1 MKVKGLRLVEWFI
14 GKWLDLN
21 GAVASLISL
30 IWYHKPLTVNQ
41 RYTSVLVDINIYE
54 YCESEWTD
62 TSTFADSLEL
72 NLIKLKINKI
82 INKVK
87 PVKNSIK
94 IIPKTILNHHHSKS
108 S

>member
-1 MKVKGLRLVEWFI
+1 MVEWFI

-21 GAVASLISL
+21 GAVASVISL

-62 TSTFADSLEL
+62 TSTQIVEYY
-72 NLIKLKINKI
+72 
-82 INKVK
+82 
-87 PVKNSIK
+87 KNAFW
-94 IIPKTILNHHHSKS
+94 ILYYKN
-108 S
+108 